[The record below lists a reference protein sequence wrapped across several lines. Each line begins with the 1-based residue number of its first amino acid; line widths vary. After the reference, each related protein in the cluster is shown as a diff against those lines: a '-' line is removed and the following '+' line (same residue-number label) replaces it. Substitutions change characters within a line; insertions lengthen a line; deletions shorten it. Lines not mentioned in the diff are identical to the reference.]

1 MVAALAALG
10 PPKIEQQAHKLGFE
24 CVRGGGALRTL
35 LRALVQ
41 PDRGEA
47 EDDKRE
53 EADGQQNGKGQPP
66 SLRTLARGISIIG
79 IGVIFSQLF

>member
-1 MVAALAALG
+1 
-10 PPKIEQQAHKLGFE
+10 
-24 CVRGGGALRTL
+24 VRGDRALRIP

-47 EDDKRE
+47 EGDERE

-66 SLRTLARGISIIG
+66 SLRTLVWGISISG
-79 IGVIFSQLF
+79 LGVIFSQLF